1 MVMLPPRIVHAIGR
15 KAFGQVILVFERI
28 RGTWLRGDEHGYLL
42 RLLVGQAS
50 RSEIRHRVPD
60 NAGQREA
67 ASRAGAV
74 VPRIGAPERPWF
86 LVADHHALSVRA
98 MARRAAFVENRFPPR

>member
-50 RSEIRHRVPD
+50 RIEIRHRVPD
-60 NAGQREA
+60 NAGQRED

-86 LVADHHALSVRA
+86 LVSDHHAFSVPP
-98 MARRAAFVENRFPPR
+98 MPPRGAFFTNP